1 MKRILKKTITLMI
14 SFAVAFSGMILINA
28 EPAFAASK
36 PAKVAG
42 LKVSSKTANTISL
55 KWDKAKRAKKYQ
67 LAYHAAG
74 GSWKYKTIKARSY
87 KITKLKGYTRYYFR
101 VRAVNGKRKGK
112 WSATNNIYT
121 NPINPKYDYLPQ
133 IDGLRV
139 TRTGP
144 GSIGVA
150 WDIAGAVSNEE
161 EKEADEASLPEVE
174 ENKSATTEEAI
185 EAVEAADAAVNSAE
199 ETTTEKTVSDSTLPS
214 AEIKS
219 ETDGGQTTV
228 TPETDTEI
236 SAGDSPLVSKQDVEV
251 PATDNAQASA
261 ETETD
266 SVQTSAESGA
276 DVKISTE
283 EATAESFADYKFRV
297 QIRSGNGEWKTVAS
311 ALGNSSPTYTIRD
324 LEMGTEYGIRVVAVD
339 DVTWKNYTVVK
350 SDGYSDE
357 LKCRTNTIGGL
368 SVKKSYTTRNEIYK
382 EKRSLNV
389 KGLMLHSVGDNVQ
402 SAETWYNIYN
412 RKGYN
417 RAAVHAFIDGSDGK
431 VWQTM
436 PWSQRAGHAGK
447 KANDNYIGVEM
458 CESKYIDY
466 NSGTNFTVASKYRSS
481 AKSSATATYWASVR
495 LFAYLCDRYN
505 LDPLKE
511 GTIYSH
517 NEWRIKTG
525 SGHWDP
531 EHYWKGLSTGFTMKQ
546 FRKDVKSV
554 LDESITYY

>member
-1 MKRILKKTITLMI
+1 MRLIVRKKIALILVFVT
-14 SFAVAFSGMILINA
+14 AFSGMMFVGTDA
-28 EPAFAASK
+28 SYAASR
-36 PAKVAG
+36 PAKVTG
-42 LKVSSKTANTISL
+42 LKVSSKTTETINLQWS
-55 KWDKAKRAKKYQ
+55 KAKRAKKYQ
-67 LAYHAAG
+67 LAYRVAG

-161 EKEADEASLPEVE
+161 EKETDEASLPEVE
-174 ENKSATTEEAI
+174 ENKSATTEESI

-297 QIRSGNGEWKTVAS
+297 QIRTGSGGWKTVAS
-311 ALGNSSPTYTIRD
+311 ALANSSNNYTIRD
-324 LEMGTEYGIRVVAVD
+324 LEMGTEYGIRVVAID
-339 DVTWKNYTVVK
+339 DVTWRNYTVVK
-350 SDGYSDE
+350 NDGYSEE
-357 LKCRTNTIGGL
+357 LKHRTNTIEGL

-382 EKRSLNV
+382 GKRSLNV
-389 KGLMLHSVGDNVQ
+389 KGLMLHSVGANIQ
-402 SAETWYNIYN
+402 SAERWYNIFN
-412 RKGYN
+412 RKGYD
-417 RAAVHAFIDGSDGK
+417 RAAVHAFIDGSDGE

-436 PWSQRAGHAGK
+436 PWGQRAGHAGW
-447 KANDNYIGVEM
+447 KANDSYIGVEM

-466 NSGTNFTVASKYRSS
+466 NSGTNFTIASKYRSS
-481 AKSSATATYWASVR
+481 AKSSATKTYWTSVR

-505 LDPLKE
+505 LNPLKE

-531 EHYWKGLSTGFTMKQ
+531 EHYWKGLGTGFTMKQ

-554 LDESITYY
+554 LDKSITYY